1 MPVRN
6 TTRSQADLIKRKQ
19 YTAAIKEH
27 ILTYPYI
34 VEFRRALAVCAGI
47 DVVYIN
53 DMLKRN
59 AVLSKNNIFSLLCQ
73 LPSIEVNDF
82 TFKYSKKD
90 RCLIASKYDIIE
102 MDDPYIIYRGQT
114 LKCYNFYDLP

>member
-1 MPVRN
+1 MPVR
-6 TTRSQADLIKRKQ
+6 SEEELIKRKE
-19 YTAAIKEH
+19 YTQAIKEH

-34 VEFRRALAVCAGI
+34 VEFRRSLAVCAGI
-47 DVVYIN
+47 DTSIIN
-53 DMLKRN
+53 NMLKRN
-59 AVLSKNNIFSLLCQ
+59 ATLSKNSIYSLLCQ
-73 LPSIEVNDF
+73 LPSVEARGF
-82 TFKYSKKD
+82 MFKYSKKD